1 MPNKILIAIDGPAAS
16 GKSTTAKLLAEK
28 LKIGYLDTGAMYRAI
43 TLKFLNEK
51 VSLENLAEIQRVL
64 DSTKISLNYSD
75 KGLTVLLD
83 EKDVSEAI
91 RTPEINKAIS
101 KISNIS
107 EVRKKMVALQ
117 RQIGQNGSWVVDGR
131 DIGTVV
137 FTNADLK
144 IFMVA
149 SPEVRAKRRLV
160 DYKKKG
166 ISASFEEIVD
176 EIRKRDEYDST
187 RENSPLKPAED
198 SILLDTSG
206 LSLEEQ
212 VDFIYQK
219 AKKIRK

>member
-16 GKSTTAKLLAEK
+16 GKSTTAKFLAEK

-160 DYKKKG
+160 DYEKKG

-176 EIRKRDEYDST
+176 EIKKRDEYDST

-198 SILLDTSG
+198 SILLDTSD

>member
-1 MPNKILIAIDGPAAS
+1 MLIAIDGPAAS
-16 GKSTTAKLLAEK
+16 GKSTTAKLLATK

-43 TLKFLNEK
+43 TLKFLE
-51 VSLENLAEIQRVL
+51 ENVDLKNIAEIQRVL
-64 DSTKISLNYSD
+64 DSTKISLNYSE

-101 KISNIS
+101 KISNIP

-117 RQIGQNGSWVVDGR
+117 RQIGQTGSWVVDGR

-149 SPEVRAKRRLV
+149 TPEVRAKRRLI
-160 DYKKKG
+160 DYEAKG
-166 ISASFEEIVD
+166 ISASFDEIVD
-176 EIRKRDEYDST
+176 EIKKRDEYDSN
-187 RENSPLKPAED
+187 RKHSPLKPAED
-198 SILLDTSG
+198 SILLDTSD

-219 AKKIRK
+219 TKKI

>member
-16 GKSTTAKLLAEK
+16 GKSTTAKVLAEK

-43 TLKFLNEK
+43 TLKFLNEN
-51 VSLENLAEIQRVL
+51 VELEKLAEIQRVL
-64 DSTKISLNYSD
+64 GSTEISLNYSD

-91 RTPEINKAIS
+91 RTPEINKTIS
-101 KISNIS
+101 RISNIP

-117 RQIGQNGSWVVDGR
+117 RQIGQTGSWVVDGR

-149 SPEVRAKRRLV
+149 SPEVRAKRRLK
-160 DYKKKG
+160 DYETKE

-176 EIRKRDEYDST
+176 EIKKRDEYDST
-187 RENSPLKPAED
+187 REHSPLKPAED
-198 SILLDTSG
+198 SILLDTSD

-219 AKKIRK
+219 AMKI

>member
-16 GKSTTAKLLAEK
+16 GKSTTAKILAEK

-43 TLKFLNEK
+43 TLKFLTKNVE
-51 VSLENLAEIQRVL
+51 LENHAEIQRLL
-64 DSTKISLNYSD
+64 DSTEISLNYSNQ
-75 KGLTVLLD
+75 GLKVLLD
-83 EKDVSEAI
+83 KKDVSETI

-101 KISNIS
+101 KISNIP
-107 EVRKKMVALQ
+107 EVRRKMVALQ
-117 RQIGQNGSWVVDGR
+117 RHIGQTGSWVIDGR

-144 IFMVA
+144 IFMFA
-149 SPEVRAKRRLV
+149 CAEVRAKRRLIE
-160 DYKKKG
+160 YEKKG
-166 ISASFEEIVD
+166 ISASFEKVVN

-187 RENSPLKPAED
+187 RQNSPLKPAED
-198 SILLDTSG
+198 SILLDTSE

-219 AKKIRK
+219 VKKIRK

>member
-16 GKSTTAKLLAEK
+16 GKSTTAKLLATK

-43 TLKFLNEK
+43 TLKFLE
-51 VSLENLAEIQRVL
+51 ENVDLKNIAEIQRVL
-64 DSTKISLNYSD
+64 DSTKISLNYSE

-101 KISNIS
+101 KISNIP

-117 RQIGQNGSWVVDGR
+117 RQIGQTGSWVVDGR

-149 SPEVRAKRRLV
+149 TPEVRAKRRLI
-160 DYKKKG
+160 DYEAKG
-166 ISASFEEIVD
+166 ISASFDEIVD
-176 EIRKRDEYDST
+176 EIKKRDEYDSN
-187 RENSPLKPAED
+187 RKHSPLKPAED
-198 SILLDTSG
+198 SILLDTSD

-219 AKKIRK
+219 TKKI